1 MMEELG
7 PGSFVTP
14 TVRLVSPLAQ
24 GGMGTVWIA
33 EHLVLETKVVVK
45 LMTKELASNVDGAAR
60 FAREAAIAAAV
71 KSPHVVQVFDSGVTE
86 DGVAYIVME
95 LLEGHDLGAQL
106 TANGRLA
113 PAEVAI
119 IVTQLSKAL
128 AKSHR
133 VQVIHRDL
141 KPENVFLC
149 DVEGGEAF
157 VKLLDFG
164 TAKDEARAPFT
175 TTAGQLLGTPYYMS
189 PEQILGEEVDT
200 RADVW
205 SLGVLAFEATTGV
218 RPFEGVTVGAITLAI
233 HTTQPRM
240 TDIVPELPPALDE
253 WFARACALRPA
264 ERFQTVRAA
273 GDAFARAATGDAFIV
288 DSSPE
293 LIVESSPGSPAF
305 PIPLVTGRHRPA
317 FTPSE
322 RVATSL
328 SSTLSSPRHERRRL
342 QWIAAFVVIA
352 SVIGMLAFFV
362 YEPAVTTPTSTPA
375 WSAPAVAATAPPP
388 APSPSPSAASPSPAP
403 SPSPS
408 PSAASPSPSPS
419 TPPPS
424 SSATASSSPS
434 SATRPT
440 ATPLATSTPATTA
453 TTLPFPHETASATA
467 ARTAPPPPRASSA
480 PPASAPALPR
490 ALPSASALAPALP
503 SPSALPSAPAP
514 VPSPDPTPTTP
525 IDLHDLLPPA
535 SPPP

>member
-1 MMEELG
+1 MEELG

-33 EHLVLETKVVVK
+33 EHLVLETNVVVK
-45 LMTKELASNVDGAAR
+45 LMTKELAANVDGAAR

-95 LLEGHDLGAQL
+95 LLEGHDLGAHL
-106 TANGRLA
+106 TANGRMA

-119 IVTQLSKAL
+119 IVTQLAKAL
-128 AKSHR
+128 ARSHR

-164 TAKDEARAPFT
+164 TAKDEGRAPFT

-189 PEQILGEEVDT
+189 PEQILGEEVDA
-200 RADVW
+200 RADIW
-205 SLGVLAFEATTGV
+205 SLGVLAFEALTGV

-233 HTTQPRM
+233 HTTKPRP
-240 TDIVPELPPALDE
+240 TDVVPDLTPALDE
-253 WFARACALRPA
+253 WFARACARDPA

-273 GDAFARAATGDAFIV
+273 GEAFARAVTGEASSA
-288 DSSPE
+288 DSSQDFMAESAPG
-293 LIVESSPGSPAF
+293 VPPSSPSLPV
-305 PIPLVTGRHRPA
+305 PRRLVTGPQRPA
-317 FTPSE
+317 PSTPSE

-328 SSTLSSPRHERRRL
+328 SSTLSSPRQERRRL
-342 QWIAAFVVIA
+342 QWIAGGVVTA
-352 SVIGMLAFFV
+352 SVLGMLALFT
-362 YEPAVTTPTSTPA
+362 YDGPSSTSPA
-375 WSAPAVAATAPPP
+375 SAASSSANVAATAAPPLVSSLPAATPPGPGSSSGAHAVATTTAAIPATVTATGALGSTAAATATGKLAPTLPFARPPASVSAAPVAPTPSAHASASAPPP
-388 APSPSPSAASPSPAP
+388 AS
-403 SPSPS
+403 
-408 PSAASPSPSPS
+408 
-419 TPPPS
+419 
-424 SSATASSSPS
+424 
-434 SATRPT
+434 
-440 ATPLATSTPATTA
+440 
-453 TTLPFPHETASATA
+453 
-467 ARTAPPPPRASSA
+467 
-480 PPASAPALPR
+480 
-490 ALPSASALAPALP
+490 ALPSASVP
-503 SPSALPSAPAP
+503 ALPSAPAAPPAPPADP
-514 VPSPDPTPTTP
+514 VPSAP